1 MLTQFATINATP
13 TERSDEGSQNV
24 AKKRYLPCCRYYRE
38 AKKTLPYNI

>member
-24 AKKRYLPCCRYYRE
+24 AKK
-38 AKKTLPYNI
+38 KTSPML